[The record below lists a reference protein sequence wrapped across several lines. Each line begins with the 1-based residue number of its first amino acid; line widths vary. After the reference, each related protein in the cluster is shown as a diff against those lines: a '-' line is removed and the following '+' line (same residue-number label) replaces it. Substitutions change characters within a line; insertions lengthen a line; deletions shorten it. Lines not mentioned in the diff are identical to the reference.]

1 MLEKAV
7 DVICIQETHLEES
20 EYFQEDGFGIFL
32 SGAGTTVTRSFAGVG
47 LIVSPQVL
55 SAVVCFNC
63 VSDRLAI
70 LRVKVAGSML
80 NFFVSIRPAIGTA
93 IPAAIQVFQ

>member
-20 EYFQEDGFGIFL
+20 KYFHEDGFGIFL

-47 LIVSPQVL
+47 FIVSPRVL
-55 SAVVCFNC
+55 SAVVCFRS

-70 LRVKVAGSML
+70 LRVKVSGGML
-80 NFFVSIRPAIGTA
+80 NFVSAYAPQSLATG
-93 IPAAIQVFQ
+93 